1 MEAGPQMQPPFPC
14 PLGYTKMKW
23 ELMKPGVRGILLA
36 AVCSCIL
43 TACPPEVHVTL
54 YNDTPQC
61 IRITWLDG
69 ELVNLVPHASTTLR
83 FPPVLKRFQ
92 LNTGSSSLTYRI
104 RYPEKDFMYPKYRYG
119 LQIEPS

>member
-1 MEAGPQMQPPFPC
+1 MTGHPFS
-14 PLGYTKMKW
+14 
-23 ELMKPGVRGILLA
+23 LA
-36 AVCSCIL
+36 NPYEGCIL